1 MNAEKVDTFIATKQK
16 YLPADK
22 LAIIKQKLESAE
34 DSKSIIVSSIEM
46 KDPTIVLVISLF
58 LGGLGIDRFM
68 IGDSGMGILKLLT
81 CGLCGILTI
90 IDWVIIMEKT
100 KEYNYNRL
108 VAVL

>member
-1 MNAEKVDTFIATKQK
+1 MNAEKVDTFIVGVQK
-16 YLPADK
+16 YLPANK
-22 LAIIKQKLESAE
+22 LAIIRQKLEDAP
-34 DSKSIIVSSIEM
+34 DSKHIIASSIEM
-46 KDPTIVLVISLF
+46 KDPMTVLLISLF
-58 LGGLGIDRFM
+58 LGCFGIDRFM